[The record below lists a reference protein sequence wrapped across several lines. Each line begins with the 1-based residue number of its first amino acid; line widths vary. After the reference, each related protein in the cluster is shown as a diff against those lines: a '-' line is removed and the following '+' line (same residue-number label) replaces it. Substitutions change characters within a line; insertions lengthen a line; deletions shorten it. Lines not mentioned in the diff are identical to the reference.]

1 MNIRIDNMLESD
13 WEQVLEIY
21 RAGLKT
27 GQASFETE
35 APTWERWDD
44 AHHRHSRLVAREGT
58 RVVAWGTLA
67 PVSKRN
73 CYAGVAEVSIYVSP
87 SLRGHGLGRRLMMEL
102 VLFSERHGIWTLYG
116 STFPENTASL
126 RMQAACGFR
135 VVGRRERIAQY
146 QGIWRDTIITERR
159 SREVGV

>member
-1 MNIRIDNMLESD
+1 MDIQIDNMLESD
-13 WEQVLEIY
+13 WEQVREIY
-21 RAGLKT
+21 CAGLKT

-35 APTWERWDD
+35 APTWEKWDD

-58 RVVAWGTLA
+58 RAVAWGALA

-73 CYAGVAEVSIYVSP
+73 CYAGVAEVSIYVSA
-87 SLRGHGLGRRLMMEL
+87 SFRGHGLGRRLLMEL
-102 VLFSERHGIWTLYG
+102 VLSSERHGIWTLYG

-135 VVGRRERIAQY
+135 VVGRRERIAQH